1 MRILH
6 TADWHLGK
14 LFYGIHLTED
24 QARFFETEFLPL
36 VRDLRPDLVVVA
48 GDIFD
53 RPVPPAEAVSLLG
66 EILTRLNESGATVVL
81 IPGNHDSRERLA
93 FARELLAR
101 LRIHVAVEE
110 DLLFEPLRGEAI
122 SLYLAPYLT
131 PLHLKEILERR
142 GQLPESFSGGG
153 EKLWELLLENLPPF
167 EGFRIFVG
175 HLFVE
180 GGKKGDSEVDLWVG
194 GEEGLP
200 AEIFRGFHLVLLG
213 HLHQAQQPEEHI
225 YYPGSPYPLS
235 FSEAGVNKGVWLF
248 EIDSASGRISPEFIP
263 LAPPRELKIIRGLFQ
278 QILRESPSSAYVKVI
293 LEDET
298 PVPQAFERLR
308 KLFPQLLALETPNL
322 RGPSERLLLP
332 ESTHHWNP
340 RELLEIFIREV
351 SGKAPSEEEQALFEE
366 ALRRLQASLT

>member
-14 LFYGIHLTED
+14 LFHGLHLTGD

-53 RPVPPAEAVSLLG
+53 RPVPPAEAVGLLG
-66 EILTRLNESGATVVL
+66 EILTGLHELGVTVAL

-110 DLLFEPLRGEAI
+110 EFLLTPLRWGQV
-122 SLYLAPYLT
+122 SLYLAPHLT
-131 PLHLKEILERR
+131 PLHLKEILERQ
-142 GQLPESFSGGG
+142 GWLPETFSGEGAR
-153 EKLWELLLENLPPF
+153 LWELLLRNLPPLK
-167 EGFRIFVG
+167 GPRLFVG
-175 HLFVE
+175 HLLVE
-180 GGKKGDSEVDLWVG
+180 GGRKGDSELELWVG

-200 AEIFRGFHLVLLG
+200 GRIFRDFQLVLLG
-213 HLHQAQQPEEHI
+213 HLHQAQRPEENI
-225 YYPGSPYPLS
+225 YYAGSPFPLS
-235 FSEAGVNKGVWLF
+235 FSEAEITKGVWLF
-248 EIDSASGRISPEFIP
+248 ELAPETGRASSEFIP
-263 LAPPRELKIIRGLFQ
+263 LSPPWELKVIRGTFQ
-278 QILRESPSSAYVKVI
+278 EILREPPTSAYVKII

-308 KLFPQLLALETPNL
+308 KLFPRLLVLETPNL
-322 RGPSERLLLP
+322 WAPSGERLLP
-332 ESTHHWNP
+332 STLRQWDT
-340 RELLEIFIREV
+340 RELFEMFLREV
-351 SGKAPSEEEQALFEE
+351 GGRPPTDEERALLTE
-366 ALRRLQASLT
+366 ALRRLPEPLR